1 MSTNFDRRRL
11 SLQNEDRCQM
21 PFEFPPLP
29 SPAPTVSVI
38 GLGECLRC
46 GVPALIEMENAS

>member
-1 MSTNFDRRRL
+1 
-11 SLQNEDRCQM
+11 M